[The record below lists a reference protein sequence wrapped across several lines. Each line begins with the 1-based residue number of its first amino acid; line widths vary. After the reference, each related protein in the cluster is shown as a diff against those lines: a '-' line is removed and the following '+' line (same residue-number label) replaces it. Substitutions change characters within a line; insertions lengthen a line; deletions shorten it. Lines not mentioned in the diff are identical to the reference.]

1 MKRLTTNIEYDNTI
15 NLALDLNG
23 EYDKSVIFHCYWH
36 GSLNEKHFFSI
47 LSCYYF
53 NVYNNK
59 HKIILWLENN
69 TPNTYNIEIAKYA
82 EIRYFDFNHEKVNTN
97 FITND
102 IQSHRNNLPFYS
114 DVVRLLLLYNYGGVW
129 FDLDCFFLR
138 NFDPLFYNFENEIC
152 VYQWEVCNF
161 PNNAIVISLQSK
173 SESMKKNIEFIIER
187 NRGWGFQQ
195 ANLTF
200 DLPLNMLVLPCSWFD
215 GDWIKNN
222 YNIGINHNN
231 RNFFK
236 NTDKQYTFDNFF
248 KGSFTYHWHNGWD
261 KPIDD
266 NSVIMQ
272 LVNCILQNILQ

>member
-15 NLALDLNG
+15 NLAMDLKG
-23 EYDKSVIFHCYWH
+23 EFDKSVVFHCYWN

-53 NVYNNK
+53 NVYKNK

-69 TPNTYNIEIAKYA
+69 TPNIYNIEISKYA
-82 EIRYFDFNHEKVNTN
+82 EIRNFSFNDEKKNTGFLENN
-97 FITND
+97 FYYNKTL
-102 IQSHRNNLPFYS
+102 SFYS
-114 DVVRLLLLYNYGGVW
+114 DVVRYLLLYNYGGVW
-129 FDLDCFFLR
+129 FDLDCFILR

-152 VYQWEVCNF
+152 VYQWEQCNF
-161 PNNAIVISLQSK
+161 PNGAIFISLQPK
-173 SESMKKNIEFIIER
+173 SEGMKKNIEFIIAR
-187 NRGWGFQQ
+187 NRGWGFEE

-200 DLPLNMLVLPCSWFD
+200 DLPMNLLVLPCSWFD

-222 YNIGINHNN
+222 YNIGISSNI

-248 KGSFTYHWHNGWD
+248 KGSFTYHWHNGWNEN
-261 KPIDD
+261 IED
-266 NSVIMQ
+266 NSVIKQ
-272 LVNCILQNILQ
+272 LVIFMLQNIK